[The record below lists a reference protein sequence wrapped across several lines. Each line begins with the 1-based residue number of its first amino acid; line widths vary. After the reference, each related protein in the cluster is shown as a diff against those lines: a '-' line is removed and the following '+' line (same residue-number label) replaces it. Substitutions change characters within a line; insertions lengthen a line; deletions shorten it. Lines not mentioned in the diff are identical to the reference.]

1 MSRPLLQ
8 LALDHTSLEAAQRDV
23 ALLQDHVDIVE
34 AGTILCLT
42 EGLSAVKALRAQ
54 CPEKIIVADWKVAD
68 AGETLAQQAFS
79 AGANWM
85 TIICAA
91 PLATVEKGHAV
102 AQSCGGEIQMEL
114 FGNWTLD
121 DARDWYRVG
130 VRQAIYHRGRDAQAS
145 GQQWGEA
152 DLARMKALSDIGLNY
167 RLPAALPQWIC
178 RCSATLTL
186 RHLSLG
192 ARWQVPPIRRRS
204 PPNSTPK
211 LTPSG
216 EKSMRNHP
224 LGIYEKA
231 LAKDLSWPERLVLAK
246 SCGFDFVEMSVDE
259 TDERLSRLEWTSAQ
273 RASLVSAMLESGV
286 AIPSMC
292 LSAHRR
298 FPFGSRD
305 EAVRERAREIM
316 TKAIRLARDLGI
328 RTIQLAGYDVY
339 YEEHDEGTQQRFAE
353 GLAWAVEQ
361 AAAAQVMLAVE
372 IMDTAFMNSISKWK
386 KWDEMLS
393 SPWFTVY
400 PDVGN
405 LSAWGND
412 VTAELKLGIDRIA
425 AIHLKDTL
433 PVTGDSP
440 GQFRDVPFGEGCVD
454 FVGIFKTLHELNYR
468 GSFLIEMW
476 TEKASE
482 PVLEIIQARR
492 WIESRMQEGGFTC

>member
-1 MSRPLLQ
+1 
-8 LALDHTSLEAAQRDV
+8 
-23 ALLQDHVDIVE
+23 
-34 AGTILCLT
+34 
-42 EGLSAVKALRAQ
+42 
-54 CPEKIIVADWKVAD
+54 
-68 AGETLAQQAFS
+68 
-79 AGANWM
+79 
-85 TIICAA
+85 
-91 PLATVEKGHAV
+91 
-102 AQSCGGEIQMEL
+102 
-114 FGNWTLD
+114 
-121 DARDWYRVG
+121 
-130 VRQAIYHRGRDAQAS
+130 
-145 GQQWGEA
+145 
-152 DLARMKALSDIGLNY
+152 
-167 RLPAALPQWIC
+167 
-178 RCSATLTL
+178 
-186 RHLSLG
+186 
-192 ARWQVPPIRRRS
+192 
-204 PPNSTPK
+204 
-211 LTPSG
+211 
-216 EKSMRNHP
+216 MRNHP

-259 TDERLSRLEWTSAQ
+259 TDERLSRLDWSPAQ
-273 RASLVSAMLESGV
+273 RASLVSAMLETGV

-316 TKAIRLARDLGI
+316 SKAIRLARDLGI

-339 YEEHDEGTQQRFAE
+339 YEEHDAGTQQRFAE

-412 VTAELKLGIDRIA
+412 VTAELTLGIDRIA
-425 AIHLKDTL
+425 AIHLKDTR
-433 PVTGDSP
+433 PVTETHP

-454 FVGIFKTLHELNYR
+454 FVGIFKTLHQLNYR

-476 TEKASE
+476 TEKAKE

-492 WIESRMQEGGFTC
+492 WIEARMQEGGFPC